1 MKTCKHVKGWKV
13 LLASGRRSVSDYY
26 GSNKYT
32 IEYPVNVEV
41 FPKLEGSKLFFFRS
55 KKCAHEFNADVDKED
70 YRNRMV
76 VRCIATN
83 PRRKLTIS
91 DNIFAI
97 ESFWSNNICYI
108 SNAPQ
113 GTYVADSITC
123 LE

>member
-70 YRNRMV
+70 YQKEGCNDTNHSKEIFLFIVIKHAGFLRMV
-76 VRCIATN
+76 QV
-83 PRRKLTIS
+83 S
-91 DNIFAI
+91 IFLM
-97 ESFWSNNICYI
+97 S
-108 SNAPQ
+108 
-113 GTYVADSITC
+113 
-123 LE
+123 